1 MSSVYINE
9 PATHGKVLLKTSLGD
24 IDVELWSKECPMTCR
39 NFVQLCMERY
49 YNGTIF
55 HRIVAEFVAQG
66 GDPTGT
72 GEGGES
78 IYGEPFKDEFHQRLR
93 YNRRGLV
100 GMASAAPNDNASQ
113 FFFTLGRADELTGK
127 NTLFGKI
134 TGDTLY
140 NLVQFNDIP
149 TDKDGR
155 PMHPPKIIKTEVLL
169 NPFDDIVPRLTKE
182 QEALNLKKASREKRE
197 TKAVKNF
204 SLLSFGEEA
213 EEEEEEE
220 STSKGLKIKSS
231 HDVLEDPKLSSQV
244 TPVEGAGL
252 RGSDQSEQITD
263 NAKALQCC
271 DQVGVAECDQVGVA
285 ECDQVGVAECDQVG
299 VAECDQDDPLISDA
313 EFDAKMRASVKEKLN
328 IVEEF
333 ESEEQRSLK
342 RRDELRKQADQLKKE
357 IREAKKQRERELLD
371 GNADEEGIPE
381 AVKALRK
388 EQQLYRMKK
397 EAQLAKGE
405 GREEQTLE
413 MLARFRA
420 RLVSVREKGP
430 VTSADPSSGVPMT
443 TGPITEL
450 INNPSKTTN
459 PSTVTVVE
467 ENAPD
472 ATATNPSGD
481 QSGPAAE
488 SSDANN
494 DDEYEWLGCQLRF
507 DEERLI
513 VAKDA
518 NRQNEDTYHIYDP
531 RNPLNKR
538 RRGEGVEQEG
548 SSKKK
553 GRQA

>member
-9 PATHGKVLLKTSLGD
+9 PATNGKVLLKTSLGD

-55 HRIVAEFVAQG
+55 HRIVSEFVAQG

-93 YNRRGLV
+93 FNRRGLV

-155 PMHPPKIIKTEVLL
+155 PTHPPKIIKTEVLL

-182 QEALNLKKASREKRE
+182 QEALNLKKASRENRE

-213 EEEEEEE
+213 EEDEEG
-220 STSKGLKIKSS
+220 STNNELKIKSS

-244 TPVEGAGL
+244 TPVEGVEL
-252 RGSDQSEQITD
+252 RGSDEQITD
-263 NAKALQCC
+263 NAK
-271 DQVGVAECDQVGVA
+271 DG
-285 ECDQVGVAECDQVG
+285 
-299 VAECDQDDPLISDA
+299 PPISDA

-357 IREAKKQRERELLD
+357 IKEAKKQRERDLQD
-371 GNADEEGIPE
+371 GVAEEEGIPE
-381 AVKALRK
+381 AVKALRR

-420 RLVSVREKGP
+420 RLMSVREKGP
-430 VTSADPSSGVPMT
+430 IPTTDPSSGVPMT
-443 TGPITEL
+443 TGPITEF
-450 INNPSKTTN
+450 ITNPSKATN
-459 PSTVTVVE
+459 PATVTIDK

-472 ATATNPSGD
+472 AMATNLPGD
-481 QSGPAAE
+481 QSKLATE
-488 SSDANN
+488 SSDATQDTN

-548 SSKKK
+548 KKK

>member
-263 NAKALQCC
+263 NAK
-271 DQVGVAECDQVGVA
+271 
-285 ECDQVGVAECDQVG
+285 
-299 VAECDQDDPLISDA
+299 DDPLISDA

>member
-213 EEEEEEE
+213 EEEEEEGKHKQSILQWFGVKWIVFGVCLLNMAFLNVVLNLYE
-220 STSKGLKIKSS
+220 LGLKIKSS

-263 NAKALQCC
+263 NAK
-271 DQVGVAECDQVGVA
+271 
-285 ECDQVGVAECDQVG
+285 
-299 VAECDQDDPLISDA
+299 DDPLISDA
-313 EFDAKMRASVKEKLN
+313 ELDAKMRASVKEKLN

-342 RRDELRKQADQLKKE
+342 RSLLFKTVLSLGIVAMSCCGVRDELRKQADQLKKE

-371 GNADEEGIPE
+371 GMQMRSSRGKD
-381 AVKALRK
+381 
-388 EQQLYRMKK
+388 
-397 EAQLAKGE
+397 
-405 GREEQTLE
+405 
-413 MLARFRA
+413 
-420 RLVSVREKGP
+420 S
-430 VTSADPSSGVPMT
+430 PSSRHRR
-443 TGPITEL
+443 
-450 INNPSKTTN
+450 K
-459 PSTVTVVE
+459 
-467 ENAPD
+467 
-472 ATATNPSGD
+472 SGERHD
-481 QSGPAAE
+481 RKHRKRSSSGSDDGHKHRRGQRRSP
-488 SSDANN
+488 SSDVQ
-494 DDEYEWLGCQLRF
+494 D
-507 DEERLI
+507 
-513 VAKDA
+513 VK
-518 NRQNEDTYHIYDP
+518 
-531 RNPLNKR
+531 KR
-538 RRGEGVEQEG
+538 KKGKG
-548 SSKKK
+548 SKK
-553 GRQA
+553 QSSPSDTD